1 MPHILRDVNP
11 IVATLLTQHH
21 IFYDRAIIIVSSH
34 SNLASQ
40 DNERLFLRRVPMD
53 GDLSPWLH
61 SIQKTVAL
69 ILQRLMKVI
78 VHAQTGRRLRLFG
91 QVIQYCLRYLHTQ
104 YALNSTAQDTVLAI
118 RNSRVS
124 DFRHSHI
131 ISAAGLSRPELI
143 SVLLLARKQWPSAKI
158 LGISE
163 LGLEIRDQRIIS
175 SGRHCPSDAMNQIR
189 RALSDLP

>member
-1 MPHILRDVNP
+1 MPMDGQRAPRLNSIQHPLRT
-11 IVATLLTQHH
+11 I
-21 IFYDRAIIIVSSH
+21 R
-34 SNLASQ
+34 
-40 DNERLFLRRVPMD
+40 RRVPQIHIH
-53 GDLSPWLH
+53 P
-61 SIQKTVAL
+61 QP
-69 ILQRLMKVI
+69 
-78 VHAQTGRRLRLFG
+78 RRCLRLCG

-131 ISAAGLSRPELI
+131 ISAAGLSRPEII

-163 LGLEIRDQRIIS
+163 LGLEVRDGRIVS
-175 SGRHCPSDAMNQIR
+175 SGRLCPSDAMNHIR